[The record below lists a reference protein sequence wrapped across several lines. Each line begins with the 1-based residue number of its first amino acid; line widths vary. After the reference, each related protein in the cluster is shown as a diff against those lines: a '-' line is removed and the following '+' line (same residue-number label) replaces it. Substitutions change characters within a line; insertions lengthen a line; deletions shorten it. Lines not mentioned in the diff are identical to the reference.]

1 MKRIARLSVFLIAL
15 ALLGANSCTEKEV
28 SQLLTAVPTLMAP
41 TPSATLGPPVVIDAR
56 VREAAPLLSLIAID
70 GAQDFQYVVVD
81 DRTEIVGPG
90 GRLLGLRDI
99 HPDDVITVS
108 GPPVGDGHALLATRI
123 AVRPAYM
130 PRPGGEAPEPA
141 EMVISR
147 FFQAVNDGDVSR
159 ALQLISPAARAQQGQ
174 DVWETRL
181 RAIREIQLLSVAQ
194 INQATWT
201 PSWQEYLVTA
211 RVTAEPGEWDLGL
224 NQRYVDVVCGTG
236 GPWLILD
243 VRREPGIPIQI
254 VRLEGM
260 LTGLDQEQRT
270 LTIQPQEGE
279 PRTVSLS
286 EHTQIVSADGWSLS
300 LGELEPGVMLA
311 VEGLPVAEGGILP
324 DRVTVYGVPGRPTVR
339 LEPAEG
345 SIGQSVHIQGENWP
359 AGAQLKVYVTVP
371 TATFQPKPIAEGAVE
386 ADGRFDMAVTIP
398 TRWPDD
404 SPVTEEI
411 LDVVVTTSDYT
422 TRARTQFKVVAHGS

>member
-1 MKRIARLSVFLIAL
+1 MKQRLWPLAFLIFFVWSGIA
-15 ALLGANSCTEKEV
+15 GCTEEEV

-56 VREAAPLLSLIAID
+56 VREASPLLSLIAID
-70 GAQDFQYVVVD
+70 GAQDFQYVVID

-90 GRLLGLRDI
+90 GRPLGLRDI
-99 HPDDVITVS
+99 HSDDVITVS

-123 AVRPAYM
+123 VVRPALM
-130 PRPGGEAPEPA
+130 LRSAGEAPEPA

-147 FFQAVNDGDVSR
+147 FFQTVNDGDVSR

-174 DVWETRL
+174 DVWEARL
-181 RAIREIQLLSVAQ
+181 RAVQEIRLLSVAQ
-194 INQATWT
+194 INQALWT
-201 PSWQEYLVTA
+201 PHWQEYLVTA
-211 RVTAEPGEWDLGL
+211 RVTAEPGEWDPEL
-224 NQRYVDVVCGTG
+224 NRRYVDVVRGTG

-243 VRREPGIPIQI
+243 IRREPGTPIQM
-254 VRLEGM
+254 VRLEGI
-260 LTGLDQEQRT
+260 LAGLDQEQRT

-300 LGELEPGVMLA
+300 LGELEPGVVLT
-311 VEGLPVAEGGILP
+311 VEGLPAAEGEILP

-345 SIGQSVHIQGENWP
+345 STGQSVHIRGENWP
-359 AGAQLKVYVTVP
+359 AGVQLKVYVTVP
-371 TATFQPKPIAEGAVE
+371 TATFQPKPIAEGTTE
-386 ADGRFDMAVTIP
+386 ANGRFDIAVTIP
-398 TRWPDD
+398 TRWPDH
-404 SPVTEEI
+404 SLVTEKV

-422 TRARTQFKVVAHGS
+422 TRARAQFKVTAYGP